1 MCKLYLWPFIEAGMT
16 FVFVILSNLVCIWG
30 ILFIFPSSVID
41 CGDPGNPENGRRI
54 LQGGTTFQSNVTY
67 ECNPGFSL
75 VGVSFRTCRADG
87 TWSGSQPSC
96 TRKYIRISRDLALLV
111 Y

>member
-1 MCKLYLWPFIEAGMT
+1 MC
-16 FVFVILSNLVCIWG
+16 G
-30 ILFIFPSSVID
+30 IIFAFSCSAID

-67 ECNPGFSL
+67 ECDPGFSL

-96 TRKYIRISRDLALLV
+96 TRKYILISGGLAPLV